1 MSSTKTIGPARKPK
15 SVSRRL
21 RQPSLAQQ
29 LVSQLSARIARG
41 AFARSGRLPTEALII
56 EEFGV
61 SRTVVREAISRLSA
75 AGLVETRHGI
85 GTFILAPGE
94 SRNFRI
100 DASELATL
108 AEVLAVLELRISMEG
123 EAACMAAG
131 RRSTA
136 QLGALRQALDAFA
149 GNIAAG
155 ETVPHD
161 YEFHRQVA
169 AATGNR
175 YFVQF
180 MEYLGTMIIPR
191 TRINSA
197 GLAGHQREAYLQL
210 VHREHEGIF
219 NAIRQ
224 RDGAT
229 ARQAMRAHL
238 ENSRD
243 RLRRAHEAARKA
255 IAPIKIA
262 PLKIAPHSIARL
274 AKVHPAAART
284 AVTRAKLKSRS

>member
-1 MSSTKTIGPARKPK
+1 MSSTKTISPVRKPDA
-15 SVSRRL
+15 VSRL
-21 RQPSLAQQ
+21 PRQPSLAQQ
-29 LVSQLSARIARG
+29 LVAQLSARIGRG
-41 AFARSGRLPTEALII
+41 TFARSGRLPTEALII

-100 DASELATL
+100 DAGELATL

-136 QLGALRQALDAFA
+136 QLRALRQALDAFA
-149 GNIAAG
+149 ENITAG

-169 AATGNR
+169 VATGNR

-219 NAIRQ
+219 NAIRL

-229 ARQAMRAHL
+229 ARLAMRAHL

-243 RLRRAHEAARKA
+243 RLRQAHEAARKA
-255 IAPIKIA
+255 IGSIKIA
-262 PLKIAPHSIARL
+262 PRSIARPTK
-274 AKVHPAAART
+274 AYPAIARAAM
-284 AVTRAKLKSRS
+284 TRAKPRISS

>member
-1 MSSTKTIGPARKPK
+1 MSSTKTISPARKPD
-15 SVSRRL
+15 SVLRRP

-29 LVSQLSARIARG
+29 LVAQLSARIGRG
-41 AFARSGRLPTEALII
+41 SFARSGRLPTEAQII
-56 EEFGV
+56 DEFGV

-123 EAACMAAG
+123 EAAGLAAE
-131 RRSTA
+131 RRSAA
-136 QLGALRQALDAFA
+136 QLRALGRALEAFA
-149 GNIAAG
+149 ENIATG

-197 GLAGHQREAYLQL
+197 SLAGHEREAYLRL

-219 NAIRQ
+219 NAIR
-224 RDGAT
+224 RSDEAA
-229 ARQAMRAHL
+229 ARRAMRAHL

-255 IAPIKIA
+255 IAQP
-262 PLKIAPHSIARL
+262 SM
-274 AKVHPAAART
+274 
-284 AVTRAKLKSRS
+284 SRSKLRTTP

>member
-1 MSSTKTIGPARKPK
+1 MSSTKTISPARKPD
-15 SVSRRL
+15 SVLRRP

-29 LVSQLSARIARG
+29 LVAQLSARIGRG
-41 AFARSGRLPTEALII
+41 TFARSGRLPTEAQII
-56 EEFGV
+56 DEFGV

-100 DASELATL
+100 DASELTTL

-123 EAACMAAG
+123 EAAGLAAE
-131 RRSTA
+131 RRSAA
-136 QLGALRQALDAFA
+136 QLRALRRALEAFA
-149 GNIAAG
+149 ENIATG

-197 GLAGHQREAYLQL
+197 SLAGHEREAYLRL

-219 NAIRQ
+219 NAIR
-224 RDGAT
+224 RSDVAA
-229 ARQAMRAHL
+229 ARRAMRAHL

-255 IAPIKIA
+255 IA
-262 PLKIAPHSIARL
+262 
-274 AKVHPAAART
+274 HPSM
-284 AVTRAKLKSRS
+284 SRSKLRTTP